1 MIEFGCHASQWFAVC
16 YADGRERSRREAW
29 LDAPLTAVTASILNV
44 PSGQNEESLLPKR
57 SIQRGSRQICY
68 RNGNRGLWTTRPS
81 GGYHQSTLE
90 MTLAKDAQLQGP
102 HVPQTAGQGRH
113 NLLAQTFRHTPGQ
126 WSAPRG
132 DSDDEGPT
140 TLGVRSQTPTD
151 PAARPKVSVMLITY
165 NHGPFIAQA
174 LDSILMQKTDF
185 HFTINVIEDCSTD
198 NTADIIRQYQE
209 RYPDQVFPFLNEKN
223 IGFKVTQKN
232 FFRGFKTLHGEYFA
246 ILEGDDYW
254 TSPHK
259 LQKQVDFLD
268 QHPDY
273 VICAHN
279 TVKVY
284 EDGSR
289 EPHRF
294 LYYGKKEDGTIDDAI
309 SLRMFFH
316 TTGILYRNVYNGV
329 PPRQYKNKW
338 SCDIFILISHAVYG
352 KIYHMDEDM
361 AVYRAHSGG
370 RFSTMSTL
378 DGWKFN
384 IGGLQRYNAWLGF
397 RFMKPFALA
406 ISKYCEVILS
416 QSGTRDVDSLSL
428 AQRVKYTGIKYV
440 YLCIYAILDIPTR
453 VLRILLWASLTL
465 QRRSESLS
473 MRRRLQ
479 AEIPGVEQVGGGQS
493 VGNMQIG
500 RGSGFDRL
508 PISVR
513 VMMRLLPIINRVVK
527 VKMSDVRLPSI
538 EAFGPHPVN
547 AGEPFNVQPDGRSA
561 MWVQMESA
569 PDSQARLIFDGT
581 ALETVV
587 DGRLVTAAVPAYL
600 TGRPGKVPLWLES
613 NNVNVMRVSDPVYF
627 EVAVPAKGSI

>member
-1 MIEFGCHASQWFAVC
+1 M
-16 YADGRERSRREAW
+16 RRLSSAKVGN
-29 LDAPLTAVTASILNV
+29 DA
-44 PSGQNEESLLPKR
+44 
-57 SIQRGSRQICY
+57 
-68 RNGNRGLWTTRPS
+68 
-81 GGYHQSTLE
+81 
-90 MTLAKDAQLQGP
+90 LAKDAQLQGP
-102 HVPQTAGQGRH
+102 HDPQTAGQGRH
-113 NLLAQTFRHTPGQ
+113 NLLGQAFRHTLGQ
-126 WSAPRG
+126 WTTARAG
-132 DSDDEGPT
+132 NDDKGQT
-140 TLGVRSQTPTD
+140 MVGLRSQAQTA

-174 LDSILMQKTDF
+174 LDSILMQKTNF

-198 NTADIIRQYQE
+198 NTADIIRQYQKI
-209 RYPDQVFPFLNEKN
+209 YPEQVFPFLNEKN

-232 FFRGFKTLHGEYFA
+232 FFRGFKTLNGEYFA

-254 TSPHK
+254 TSPDK

-279 TVKVY
+279 TIKVY
-284 EDGSR
+284 EDGSQ

-316 TTGILYRNVYNGV
+316 TTGVLYRNVYHGV
-329 PPRQYKNKW
+329 PPRQFINKW
-338 SCDIFILISHAVYG
+338 SCDIFIVIAHAVYG

-370 RFSTMSTL
+370 RFSTMSML

-406 ISKYCEVILS
+406 IAKYCDVILS
-416 QSGTRDVDSLSL
+416 QSGTNDVEALSL
-428 AQRVKYTGIKYV
+428 AERIKYTAIKYV
-440 YLCIYAILDIPTR
+440 YRSIYSVLDVPTSIFR
-453 VLRILLWASLTL
+453 MLLWA
-465 QRRSESLS
+465 SLS
-473 MRRRLQ
+473 MRRRLESFSMRHRLE
-479 AEIPGVEQVGGGQS
+479 AHNPGTQQLFGGQS
-493 VGNMQIG
+493 PGAMQID
-500 RGSGFDRL
+500 RGSGFHRL
-508 PISVR
+508 PISSR
-513 VMMRLLPIINRVVK
+513 VMLRLLRVINRVLKVK
-527 VKMSDVRLPSI
+527 VSDARLPSI
-538 EAFGPHPVN
+538 EAFGPHPVS

-561 MWVQMESA
+561 MWALLESP
-569 PDSQARLIFDGT
+569 PDSQARLIFNGS
-581 ALETVV
+581 ALETTV

-627 EVAVPAKGSI
+627 EVTEPAKGRN